1 MAGGPATV
9 SGWRSKGRTAEMA
22 IHFGRGIRLALHQL
36 ARRGGIYAVSE
47 HVKPIFSWSD
57 LFLGESLLV
66 RFGEFATYILG

>member
-22 IHFGRGIRLALHQL
+22 IHFGRGIRLALHPL

-47 HVKPIFSWSD
+47 PCQTNFFV
-57 LFLGESLLV
+57 E
-66 RFGEFATYILG
+66 